1 MNRPALEQRCW
12 NHEARE
18 AVCLCPECG
27 RSYCRE
33 CTSEHESRLLCAA
46 CLRAILRA
54 RPVQSNARRGFTL
67 AGLML
72 AGILLGWIVLFGA
85 GEAVMSFS
93 AQLERSAWQ
102 SH

>member
-27 RSYCRE
+27 RAYCRE

-54 RPVQSNARRGFTL
+54 RPAESRQGFRL
-67 AGLML
+67 AALML
-72 AGILLGWIVLFGA
+72 AGVVLGWIVLFGA
-85 GEAVMSFS
+85 GEAILSFN
-93 AQLERSAWQ
+93 ARLEQSVWQ
-102 SH
+102 NR